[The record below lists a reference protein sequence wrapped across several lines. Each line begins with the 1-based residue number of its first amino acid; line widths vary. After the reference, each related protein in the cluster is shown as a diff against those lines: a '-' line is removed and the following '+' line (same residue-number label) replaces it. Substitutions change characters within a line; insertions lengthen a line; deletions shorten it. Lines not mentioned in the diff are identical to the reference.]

1 MEPSRVRM
9 IYILEVFIMKRTFW
23 IVAHITCGVA
33 SIAILAYM
41 LAKRYAEKERTKGY
55 QAGVE
60 AGRLMEALHVTT
72 KIMDN
77 MVNKETKET
86 EETNKNDD

>member
-1 MEPSRVRM
+1 
-9 IYILEVFIMKRTFW
+9 MKRTFW

-33 SIAILAYM
+33 SIAIPAYM

-77 MVNKETKET
+77 MVNKKSEET
-86 EETNKNDD
+86 EETNENDD